1 MTEKAHVEI
10 VILAPFFIL
19 ALGALIRQTT
29 KALPI
34 PYTLTLL
41 LIGTLFGFLLRIE
54 TWNDALRESI
64 NMLGNFDPHLLLHVF
79 LPPLVFESAA
89 SIEWHLFSQ
98 AKVYIC
104 CLAGP
109 GLLLSSSLTGLVLYR
124 LLNETSRFQDELVA
138 SDCSQNS
145 WSFGAALLV
154 SSISNHTFF
163 IRSMSN
169 FKFKSS
175 AASCQLQIQ

>member
-138 SDCSQNS
+138 WDCSQNS

-163 IRSMSN
+163 HQVN
-169 FKFKSS
+169 
-175 AASCQLQIQ
+175 A